1 MLYRIN
7 CEDRNDY
14 TPSPPLVRRIGQRMS
29 KPSDITTFLAGFGR
43 STRPAPKLANTS
55 DSLLIAL
62 SSLLSCGW
70 NPQSLIGNPRAKTC
84 KPPQLRVPPA
94 PQRAQTS
101 NGEAEYKHPCE
112 PPGRLI

>member
-43 STRPAPKLANTS
+43 SSRPTPKLANTS

-62 SSLLSCGW
+62 SSLLSCAW
-70 NPQSLIGNPRAKTC
+70 NPQSLIGNPRVKTC
-84 KPPQLRVPPA
+84 KSPRLRVPPA
-94 PQRAQTS
+94 PNVPRL
-101 NGEAEYKHPCE
+101 PM
-112 PPGRLI
+112 GRLSTSTHASPPDG